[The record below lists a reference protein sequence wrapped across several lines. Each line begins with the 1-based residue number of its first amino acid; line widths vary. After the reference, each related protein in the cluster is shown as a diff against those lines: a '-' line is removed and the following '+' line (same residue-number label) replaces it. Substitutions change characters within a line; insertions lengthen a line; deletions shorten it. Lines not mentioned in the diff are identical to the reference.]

1 MNGFLQSNS
10 KFSIPY
16 RYNAFN
22 HIYNLFLSHKLK
34 LGFFEIIANNDNFIS
49 SFQGNE
55 SSKAKGGH
63 SASSIDIQKM
73 KSIKSDVP
81 GNNKCVD
88 CDSPSK
94 FIYYL
99 YPINF

>member
-1 MNGFLQSNS
+1 M
-10 KFSIPY
+10 ID
-16 RYNAFN
+16 
-22 HIYNLFLSHKLK
+22 
-34 LGFFEIIANNDNFIS
+34 NNYFTS
-49 SFQGNE
+49 SLQGNE

-94 FIYYL
+94 FIYNL
-99 YPINF
+99 HPIDFRVIM

>member
-1 MNGFLQSNS
+1 M
-10 KFSIPY
+10 IV
-16 RYNAFN
+16 
-22 HIYNLFLSHKLK
+22 
-34 LGFFEIIANNDNFIS
+34 NNDYFIS

-63 SASSIDIQKM
+63 SASSVDIQKM

-81 GNNKCVD
+81 GNSKCVD

-94 FIYYL
+94 FIYNL
-99 YPINF
+99 YSIDFLSSIF